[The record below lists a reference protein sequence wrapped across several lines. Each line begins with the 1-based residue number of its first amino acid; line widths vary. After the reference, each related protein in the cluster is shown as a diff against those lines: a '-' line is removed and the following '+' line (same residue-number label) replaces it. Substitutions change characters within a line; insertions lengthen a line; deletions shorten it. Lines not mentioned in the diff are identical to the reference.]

1 MKTLKKITPIS
12 LFFIASIAGI
22 LGFLAFA
29 YFNNSVST
37 FDWLI
42 MQHNSDYTLADY
54 FYHIFYG
61 RDLTTVYN
69 AYDVDPCFPPLSYL
83 LYHYMF
89 VINPVDN
96 MERLKDV
103 IYYPYYLTIYLIFS
117 STLIAL
123 FCFSVQMFN
132 ESAKDKMKSMKTAEI
147 MLLVIVAIFSAPF
160 GASALERGNAVFIVL
175 ILLIFAMAFKDSDN
189 KILREIAL
197 ILIAVAANFKLYP
210 AIFGLLYLKE
220 KRYKEAFRLVIY
232 GVALFVVP
240 FVFFDGLKS
249 VKDYLIILRLM
260 QGRSSEQ
267 ATTVRGLITSFFEMI
282 GGEGYKWTGHTVGRI
297 VENIYL
303 VITLVAFWISKNKWK
318 EMFLLVSPMVVYVAS
333 AYRYTAIYFFIALLM
348 FLLMQNEIRG
358 RIKSDAAENN
368 FAKAFGKIEYVYAF
382 LFAMIFTIPIWAYA
396 FELENA
402 MYLFI
407 YIMIIMITIDT
418 FVNEKDALHIRKK

>member
-1 MKTLKKITPIS
+1 MNKIKKITPTA
-12 LFFIASIAGI
+12 LFFIVSIAGI
-22 LGFLAFA
+22 VGFLVFAF
-29 YFNNSVST
+29 FNNSVST

-42 MQHNSDYTLADY
+42 MQHNGDYTLADY

-103 IYYPYYLTIYLIFS
+103 INYQYYLFIYLVFS
-117 STLIAL
+117 SVLVAL
-123 FCFSVQMFN
+123 FSFSVQIFN
-132 ESAKDKMKSMKTAEI
+132 ENSIKPWKSSRS
-147 MLLVIVAIFSAPF
+147 MLLTVVAIFSAPF

-175 ILLIFAMAFKDSDN
+175 ILLMFAMAFKDSEN
-189 KILREIAL
+189 KALRELAL

-220 KRYKEAFRLVIY
+220 KRYKEAVRLMIY

-240 FVFFDGLKS
+240 FIFFDGLKS
-249 VKDYLIILRLM
+249 VKDYLIILKLM
-260 QGRSSEQ
+260 QGRSNEQ
-267 ATTVRGLITSFFEMI
+267 ATTIRGLVTSAFEMAK
-282 GGEGYKWTGHTVGRI
+282 GMDYKWVGHTVGKI

-303 VITLVAFWISKNKWK
+303 VVTLVAFWVSKNKWK

-333 AYRYTAIYFFIALLM
+333 AYRYTAIYFFIALM
-348 FLLMQNEIRG
+348 IFLLMQNEI
-358 RIKSDAAENN
+358 DNN
-368 FAKAFGKIEYVYAF
+368 IFGKIDYLYAF
-382 LFAMIFTIPIWAYA
+382 LFAMVFTVPVWAFA

-402 MYLFI
+402 MYLFV
-407 YIMIIMITIDT
+407 YIMIIVIIADT
-418 FVNEKDALHIRKK
+418 FIGLKKKM

>member
-1 MKTLKKITPIS
+1 MNKIKKITPTA
-12 LFFIASIAGI
+12 LFFIVSIAGI
-22 LGFLAFA
+22 VGFLVFAF
-29 YFNNSVST
+29 FNNSVST

-42 MQHNSDYTLADY
+42 MQHNGDYTLADY

-103 IYYPYYLTIYLIFS
+103 INYRYYLFIYLVFS
-117 STLIAL
+117 SVLVAL
-123 FCFSVQMFN
+123 FSFSVQIFN
-132 ESAKDKMKSMKTAEI
+132 ENSIKPWKSSRS
-147 MLLVIVAIFSAPF
+147 MLLTIVAIFSAPF

-175 ILLIFAMAFKDSDN
+175 ILLMFAMAFKDSEN
-189 KILREIAL
+189 KALRELAL

-220 KRYKEAFRLVIY
+220 KRYKEAVRLMIY

-240 FVFFDGLKS
+240 FIFFDGLKS
-249 VKDYLIILRLM
+249 VKDYLIILKLM
-260 QGRSSEQ
+260 QGRSNEQ
-267 ATTVRGLITSFFEMI
+267 ATTIRGLVTSAFEMAK
-282 GGEGYKWTGHTVGRI
+282 GMDYKWIGHTVGKI

-303 VITLVAFWISKNKWK
+303 VVTLVAFWVSKNKWK

-333 AYRYTAIYFFIALLM
+333 AYRYTAIYFFIALM
-348 FLLMQNEIRG
+348 IFLLMQNEI
-358 RIKSDAAENN
+358 DNN
-368 FAKAFGKIEYVYAF
+368 IFGKIDYLYAF
-382 LFAMIFTIPIWAYA
+382 LFAMVFTVPVWAFA

-402 MYLFI
+402 MYLFV
-407 YIMIIMITIDT
+407 YIMIIVIIADT
-418 FVNEKDALHIRKK
+418 FIGLKKKM